1 MPYVTVRQAPRSR
14 QITLEEILMGT
25 ARTAVRRFSG
35 SPASTVTHL
44 VEYLS
49 PELRSEANIPG
60 VLQVLSDFCNRHA
73 TLIAADKASLY
84 HSFHIPKKSGTGLRR
99 IDQPCPELMEALRQ
113 LKTIMEN
120 DMSALYHTSAYAY
133 VQGRCT
139 IDAVKKHQK
148 NQSRWFLKLD
158 FENFF
163 GSTTLDFLLSM
174 LSQVYPFN
182 FFTHMPAFSKA
193 IDLCFLNGGLPQGTP
208 ISPLLTNLMMIPIDH
223 VICNELA
230 KRGFVYT
237 RYADDIIISSRY
249 SFSFAEISQYVDSVL
264 KRFGAPF
271 NIKASKTRYGSSSGQ
286 NWNLGV
292 MLNKDNKITIGRKKK
307 ERFKAMCHNYVTSKQ
322 QGEPWSREEVQSFSG
337 QISYYK
343 MVEPDYIQKA
353 IGFYNEKFGVNL
365 MRMIRDDLR

>member
-25 ARTAVRRFSG
+25 VPVGSQRLSG
-35 SPASTVTHL
+35 SPAGTVTHWIK
-44 VEYLS
+44 YLS
-49 PELRSEANIPG
+49 PELRSRANISG
-60 VLQVLSDFCNRHA
+60 VLQVLTDFCQRHDA
-73 TLIAADKASLY
+73 LLKADRPSLY
-84 HSFHIPKKSGTGLRR
+84 HSFYIPKKSGSGLRR

-113 LKTIMEN
+113 LKSILEN
-120 DMSALYHTSAYAY
+120 DMGALYHTSAYAY

-163 GSTTLDFLLSM
+163 GSTTQDFLLRM

-182 FFTHMPAFSKA
+182 YFTSMPAFVRA
-193 IDLCFLNGGLPQGTP
+193 VGLCFLNGGLPQGTP

-223 VICNELA
+223 TICNELA

-249 SFSFAEISQYVDSVL
+249 NFSFSEISQYVDSVL
-264 KRFGAPF
+264 KKFDAPF
-271 NIKASKTRYGSSSGQ
+271 SIKPSKTRYGSSSGQ

-292 MLNKDNKITIGRKKK
+292 MLNKENKITIGRKRK
-307 ERFKAMCHNYVTSKQ
+307 ERFKAMCHSYVLSKQ
-322 QGEPWSREEVQSFSG
+322 TDQPWSREEIQSFSG

-343 MVEPDYIQKA
+343 MVEPDYIQEA